1 MKVCMV
7 WIYEMWSYPYMHYVG
22 QNDYMMKVLYY
33 MNEVAFTYLLRYELN
48 VKICDFMK
56 GLLRMYGFM
65 WLHIFISL
73 VNKDWYH
80 EQGLIMMDVKRSN
93 NMYNLK

>member
-48 VKICDFMK
+48 VKVWGLMK
-56 GLLRMYGFM
+56 CLLRMYEVMGFHM
-65 WLHIFISL
+65 FIAL
-73 VNKDWYH
+73 AD
-80 EQGLIMMDVKRSN
+80 
-93 NMYNLK
+93 